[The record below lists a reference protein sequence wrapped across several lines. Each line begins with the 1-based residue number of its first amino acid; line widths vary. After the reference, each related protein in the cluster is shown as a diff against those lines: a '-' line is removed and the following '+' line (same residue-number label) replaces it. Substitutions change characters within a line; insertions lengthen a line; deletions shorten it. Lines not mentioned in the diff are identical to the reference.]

1 MACSFKTVLLSP
13 GYMTIKVSNTVGGV
27 SRLSRYLM
35 DGIDVSD
42 EFGGG
47 EKEKFFM

>member
-1 MACSFKTVLLSP
+1 MACSFKTVLFSP

-35 DGIDVSD
+35 DGIDVCD

-47 EKEKFFM
+47 EME